1 MKKFYLFVWLVLM
14 LVSATVS
21 CSRPKATHYSKAY
34 KDSLLIDVNRYI
46 GFRMFDSAWIALEH
60 AEQIAYDYPTI
71 PFMKAALLYED
82 GQEEVAK
89 PEVARSLFI
98 HDSLLSI
105 RPSFSDAMNKS
116 ICIQFLYGKE
126 AYKRSLDSIRNSK
139 EYQNDINGN
148 FPYFYDICVED
159 IFEAAVY
166 NHYAWRDSSELHRA
180 ILINQRSFADAH
192 GHSTPSDS
200 MKYLLQVF
208 EGDNLQSFPEFT
220 VDPHAFLS
228 SKLGDSKASGEQ
240 TVRCEFFLTSEGKMR
255 YIHILDED
263 NKVFRKELIRAF
275 SSFPNMKPARRDGKA
290 VSCYCRVWL
299 VGV

>member
-1 MKKFYLFVWLVLM
+1 MKKSHLFVWLALVF
-14 LVSATVS
+14 VSATVS
-21 CSRPKATHYSKAY
+21 CNRSKATLYSKAY
-34 KDSLLIDVNRYI
+34 KDSLLFEVNRYV

-82 GQEEVAK
+82 GQAEAAK

-148 FPYFYDICVED
+148 FPYFYDVCVED

-166 NHYAWRDSSELHRA
+166 NHYAWRDSSDQHRA
-180 ILINQRSFADAH
+180 VLNNPRLFADAP
-192 GHSTPSDS
+192 GHSTSPDS
-200 MKYLLQVF
+200 MKYSLQVF
-208 EGDNLQSFPEFT
+208 EGDDLQAFPEFT

-228 SKLGDSKASGEQ
+228 SKLGDSKVSGERM
-240 TVRCEFFLTSEGKMR
+240 VRCEFFLTGEGKMR

-263 NKVFRKELIRAF
+263 NKVFRKELVRAF

>member
-1 MKKFYLFVWLVLM
+1 MKRSHLFVVFTLI

-21 CSRPKATHYSKAY
+21 CNRAKEPLYSKAY

-82 GQEEVAK
+82 GQAEAAK

-116 ICIQFLYGKE
+116 ICIQFLYGKD

-139 EYQNDINGN
+139 EYQNDINEN
-148 FPYFYDICVED
+148 FPYFYDMCVED

-166 NHYAWRDSSELHRA
+166 NHYAWQDSSDLRHA
-180 ILINQRSFADAH
+180 VLINQSSFTDAP
-192 GHSTPSDS
+192 GHSTPPDS
-200 MKYLLQVF
+200 IKYSLQVF
-208 EGDNLQSFPEFT
+208 EGDDLQSFPEFT
-220 VDPHAFLS
+220 VDPHALLS
-228 SKLGDSKASGEQ
+228 SKLGDSKASGKR

-263 NKVFRKELIRAF
+263 NKAFRKKLIRAF
-275 SSFPNMKPARRDGKA
+275 SGFPNMKPARRDGKA
-290 VSCYCRVWL
+290 VSCYCRIGL